1 MTNTTNLGN
10 IGQAYVIAKFVELG
24 IPVYT
29 PVGEGYPTDLI
40 ADFKG
45 KLNKIQ
51 IKTTEDLHDDSYMV
65 WKITHQQGY
74 HGKRIKYT
82 NQEVDYFALYCI
94 ETKSLYLVPYEKA
107 NTNELIIRLDS
118 YKGTRT
124 KTMKFESDYRFEN
137 FVY

>member
-24 IPVYT
+24 VPVYT

-51 IKTTEDLHDDSYMV
+51 IKTTENLHDDSYMV

-124 KTMKFESDYRFEN
+124 KTMKFESDYMFEN

>member
-51 IKTTEDLHDDSYMV
+51 IKTTETLHDDSYMV

-94 ETKSLYLVPYEKA
+94 KTKSLYLVPYEKA

>member
-1 MTNTTNLGN
+1 MKNTTNLGN

-51 IKTTEDLHDDSYMV
+51 IKTTENLHDNYMV

-74 HGKRIKYT
+74 HGKRTKYT
-82 NQEVDYFALYCI
+82 NQEVDYFDLYCI
-94 ETKSLYLVPYEKA
+94 ETKGLYLVPYEKA
-107 NTNELIIRLDS
+107 TTNDLIIRLDS
-118 YKGTRT
+118 YKGTRI

>member
-29 PVGEGYPTDLI
+29 PIGEGYPTDLI

-51 IKTTEDLHDDSYMV
+51 I
-65 WKITHQQGY
+65 
-74 HGKRIKYT
+74 
-82 NQEVDYFALYCI
+82 
-94 ETKSLYLVPYEKA
+94 
-107 NTNELIIRLDS
+107 
-118 YKGTRT
+118 
-124 KTMKFESDYRFEN
+124 
-137 FVY
+137 

>member
-29 PVGEGYPTDLI
+29 PIGEGYPTDLI

-51 IKTTEDLHDDSYMV
+51 IKTTENLHDDSYMV

-74 HGKRIKYT
+74 HGKRVKYT

-124 KTMKFESDYRFEN
+124 KTMKFESDYMFEN

>member
-51 IKTTEDLHDDSYMV
+51 IKTTENLHDDSYMV

-94 ETKSLYLVPYEKA
+94 ETKSLYLVPHKKA